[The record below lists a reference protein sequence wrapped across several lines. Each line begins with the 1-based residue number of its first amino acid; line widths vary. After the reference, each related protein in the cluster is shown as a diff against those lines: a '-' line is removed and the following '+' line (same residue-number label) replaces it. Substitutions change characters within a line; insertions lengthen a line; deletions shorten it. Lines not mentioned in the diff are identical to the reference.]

1 MSLRVYW
8 LSCSM
13 CNVQC
18 FSMELFQFG
27 LYALILFLKCD
38 VTKFRIPPLSYN
50 APSPLMCDVIYGWSL
65 RSFSKDLLRRLDT
78 FRCRT
83 CHNQVNLLF
92 LITTTIA
99 GSIEISQLF
108 FFQNLHWL
116 FPTEIYKFLL
126 ELYFHKLRE
135 LLLHF
140 G

>member
-1 MSLRVYW
+1 
-8 LSCSM
+8 M

-108 FFQNLHWL
+108 FFSESPLVVSYRDLQIFIGTLLSQATRTFVTFWLVPMLPQNV
-116 FPTEIYKFLL
+116 K
-126 ELYFHKLRE
+126 
-135 LLLHF
+135 
-140 G
+140 